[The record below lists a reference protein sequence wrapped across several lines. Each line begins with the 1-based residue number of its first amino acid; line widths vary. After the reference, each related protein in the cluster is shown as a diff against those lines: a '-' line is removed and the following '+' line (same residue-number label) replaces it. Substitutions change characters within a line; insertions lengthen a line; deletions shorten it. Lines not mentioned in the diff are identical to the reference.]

1 VFLKQNDHLISI
13 YYLKMTKNKTDKT
26 NGCVFGSNTCRKN
39 EPEACFY
46 LFPRCGVKAKYVFIE
61 NVFSSKD
68 RVEKKK
74 TRVIHILK
82 LFILGDYS
90 RHLFVECRHNPKFSY
105 LVSTTLVTPHKIN
118 NFAHNTFSPS
128 TTHPLSAVASNK
140 LKFCITLKKAITK
153 TTNSC
158 KTNNLF

>member
-13 YYLKMTKNKTDKT
+13 YYLKMTKNKTYKT

-46 LFPRCGVKAKYVFIE
+46 LFPRCGVKAKYVFVE
-61 NVFSSKD
+61 NVFGSKD

-74 TRVIHILK
+74 TLVIHIIYIGRLLK
-82 LFILGDYS
+82 AL
-90 RHLFVECRHNPKFSY
+90 VCRYNPKFSY

-118 NFAHNTFSPS
+118 NFTHNTFSPS

-140 LKFCITLKKAITK
+140 LKFCITLKTTITK
-153 TTNSC
+153 TANSC